1 MQVSFIVPLYNCLAF
16 TQAMIASLQATL
28 PRGLEH
34 EIILVDDG
42 STDGTRDWLAR
53 LPPGDGLGG
62 LSSPFRVLLNERNLG
77 YAGANNRGAAI
88 AAGRRLILL
97 NNDLVFTGGW
107 LEPLLAV
114 HRQLGDRA
122 GVVGNIQLD
131 ARTLVPDHTGMVI
144 NLKAKPEHDHSLP
157 PRWVRWLRRTR
168 RVCAVTGACA
178 MIERALWLQLGGFDE
193 GFKNG
198 GEDVDLCLRARAAG
212 RVNAVALRSVVRHHV
227 SSSPGRKLRD
237 EANSYRLALRW
248 RRELEQAAC
257 RRWCWDF
264 LEREWTTPHAAVAH
278 PAARRALAYALH
290 LRRSAPREAI
300 HGMRI
305 AMDRELDR
313 WREMFPAE
321 NQIISSGPGPERTER
336 AKV

>member
-1 MQVSFIVPLYNCLAF
+1 MQVSFIVPLYNCLAL

-42 STDGTRDWLAR
+42 STDGTRAWLAS
-53 LPPGDGLGG
+53 LPPGDGLGA

-77 YAGANNRGAAI
+77 YAGSNNRGAAI
-88 AAGRRLILL
+88 ATGRLLVLL
-97 NNDLVFTGGW
+97 NNDLVLTRGW
-107 LEPLLAV
+107 LEPMLAA
-114 HRQLGDRA
+114 HRWLGARA

-131 ARTLVPDHTGMVI
+131 AQTLAPDHTGMII
-144 NLKAKPEHDHSLP
+144 NLKAKPEHDRSLP

-178 MIERALWLQLGGFDE
+178 MIERELWLRLGGFDE

-198 GEDVDLCLRARAAG
+198 GEDVDLCFRAHSAG

-248 RRELEQAAC
+248 RHELEQAAY

-264 LEREWTTPHAAVAH
+264 LEREWTTPHAAGAH
-278 PAARRALAYALH
+278 PDARRALAYALR
-290 LRRSAPREAI
+290 LRRSAPPVAI
-300 HGMRI
+300 EGMRA
-305 AMDRELDR
+305 AMDHELGR
-313 WREMFPAE
+313 WNKIFAA
-321 NQIISSGPGPERTER
+321 QT
-336 AKV
+336 